1 MTGPDHDRRLRDVL
15 LVTLTASAG
24 AVDAISWIVLGKVFS
39 AFMTGNVVF
48 LAFRTAGVPEPS
60 VVRVLAAL
68 GAFGIGAL
76 VAARIVAP
84 PVASG
89 GAWPRRVTVAL
100 GVSVAA
106 QAIFL
111 VMWIAVDGRPSTGSG
126 DLLIAISG
134 LAMGMQT
141 SAILSLGVRGV
152 FTTAATATWAVLMG
166 DVSAWSS
173 SRGERRRLAGAIAGL
188 FAGAAAGALLV
199 IHARAWAP
207 VLPLGL
213 GGLVVAVAA
222 LGPGVQGVAVRS
234 TTPGAAAGSKS

>member
-1 MTGPDHDRRLRDVL
+1 MTGPDDDRRLRDVL

-60 VVRVLAAL
+60 IVRVLAAL
-68 GAFGIGAL
+68 GAFGIGAFA
-76 VAARIVAP
+76 AARIVAP
-84 PVASG
+84 PVAAGS
-89 GAWPRRVTVAL
+89 AWPRRVTVAL
-100 GVSVAA
+100 GASVAV
-106 QAIFL
+106 QAVFL
-111 VMWIAVDGRPSTGSG
+111 VVWIGVGGRPSSGSG
-126 DLLIAISG
+126 DVLIAISA

-188 FAGAAAGALLV
+188 FAGAVAGALLV
-199 IHARAWAP
+199 IHARVWAP
-207 VLPLGL
+207 VLPLAL
-213 GGLVVAVAA
+213 GGLVVAAAA
-222 LGPGVQGVAVRS
+222 LAPRVRAVAVRS
-234 TTPGAAAGSKS
+234 TPPGALAGPKR